1 MKNFD
6 LEKIRFLSI
15 IAGMCIILILVV
27 WKAFD
32 YLPTENIPNSNNI
45 EETVFANTNNQ
56 EYEDNSNY
64 DNTEQDN
71 DISSEDNEFASENI
85 EDDSNTIET
94 FESKINLNEKKKFLK
109 PLETIYED
117 IATPQIKPQAKQ
129 QDKVEEKDD
138 SMDEMLAKA
147 DEFYND
153 GAFDMAISEYQD
165 IIRITEND
173 GIKALCHENIKK
185 IYENTGY
192 KK

>member
-6 LEKIRFLSI
+6 IEKIRFLSI
-15 IAGMCIILILVV
+15 IAGMCFVLILVV
-27 WKAFD
+27 WKAYDF
-32 YLPTENIPNSNNI
+32 LPAEEITKINNTI
-45 EETVFANTNNQ
+45 NTT
-56 EYEDNSNY
+56 NY
-64 DNTEQDN
+64 SKIQEQDN
-71 DISSEDNEFASENI
+71 EEYAKNENI
-85 EDDSNTIET
+85 EQIKDALDNTKENENDTDIEPPVT
-94 FESKINLNEKKKFLK
+94 LNEKKKLLK

-117 IATPQIKPQAKQ
+117 ITAPQIKPQTKQ
-129 QDKVEEKDD
+129 QEKVKEKEKDN

-173 GIKALCHENIKK
+173 EIKALCNENIKK
-185 IYENTGY
+185 IYEKTNY